1 MIRYFCLFNNEY
13 EYGIVK
19 SIHKFQYNAKEIIF
33 VIMFRSRRCN
43 YENIYSLLHTD
54 TWVEQIALPI
64 SWLDSIVGMIIKTTK
79 SSQLKTLQQ
88 KGISFACRST
98 VDRII

>member
-19 SIHKFQYNAKEIIF
+19 SIHKFQYNANEFII
-33 VIMFRSRRCN
+33 VIMFRSRRCK

-64 SWLDSIVGMIIKTTK
+64 SWLDSIVGMIYKDDQVFPVENT
-79 SSQLKTLQQ
+79 
-88 KGISFACRST
+88 ST
-98 VDRII
+98 ERDKLRL